1 MDRSVIWKA
10 GLATVAFGV
19 LHSALAAAAT
29 KRAAARVVGHRH
41 RAGLYR
47 PLFIAQSFVS
57 FGALSWYFLSL
68 PREEV
73 YSVEGAPRVLMRA
86 GQAGALVWAFLAGRA
101 VGIGDMTGWHGFR
114 AWLHGE
120 DPPTEPEAQ
129 GPAPGRRGMHATGP
143 FRFSRHPLNVA
154 PLVVFWLQP
163 TVTTRWL
170 GFTLVSTAYLVLGSA
185 HEEKRLEEAY
195 GKRYRKY
202 LDSGVS
208 FYLPRPHSG

>member
-10 GLATVAFGV
+10 GLATVAYGL
-19 LHSALAAAAT
+19 LHSALAAAGT
-29 KRAAARVVGHRH
+29 KRAAARAVGPRH

-47 PLFIAQSFVS
+47 PFYIAQSFVS
-57 FGALSWYFLSL
+57 FGGLGWYLLSL

-73 YSVEGAPRVLMRA
+73 YHVEGAPRAVMRA

-101 VGIGDMTGWHGFR
+101 VGIADITGWRSFR
-114 AWLHGE
+114 AWIRGD
-120 DPPTEPEAQ
+120 DPTPEPEAQ
-129 GPAPGRRGMHATGP
+129 GPAPARWGMQATGP

-170 GFTLVSTAYLVLGSA
+170 GFTLVSTAYLVLGSF

-195 GKRYRKY
+195 GRRYRKY

-208 FYLPRPHSG
+208 FYLPTP